1 MVTLRGKKKRKSVWL
16 DLEIICDPFPS
27 AMAYV
32 RMHQSELCVCTLSL
46 SLSPCPCPSRY
57 ILTKV
62 VEFAL
67 QDCGQS
73 ES

>member
-1 MVTLRGKKKRKSVWL
+1 MR
-16 DLEIICDPFPS
+16 IICDPFAS

-32 RMHQSELCVCTLSL
+32 RMHQSELCVCMDTVSL
-46 SLSPCPCPSRY
+46 CPSPY

-62 VEFAL
+62 VEFVL

-73 ES
+73 ESSGSGLPLPAAKTMLLF

>member
-1 MVTLRGKKKRKSVWL
+1 MK
-16 DLEIICDPFPS
+16 IICDPFPS

-32 RMHQSELCVCTLSL
+32 RMHQSELCLCTR
-46 SLSPCPCPSRY
+46 SLSPCPSHY

>member
-1 MVTLRGKKKRKSVWL
+1 MR
-16 DLEIICDPFPS
+16 IICDPFAS

-32 RMHQSELCVCTLSL
+32 RMHQSELCVCTDTVSL
-46 SLSPCPCPSRY
+46 CPSLH

-62 VEFAL
+62 VEFVL

-73 ES
+73 EA